1 MALPNS
7 MRRQYIPLG
16 VSSMAVRLHWLKT
29 STPKSESHDIF
40 LTNKIHGASLVRV
53 SFTLAEYMYVDT
65 LTYSM
70 RDCCLQMVIVSDT
83 NIYVGVKT
91 LLNTIHYHHTKVTT
105 LILVVGLT
113 RCTHHHSR
121 S

>member
-7 MRRQYIPLG
+7 KRRLSIPLG
-16 VSSMAVRLHWLKT
+16 VSFMAVRLHWLKT
-29 STPKSESHDIF
+29 STPKTEPHDIY
-40 LTNKIHGASLVRV
+40 LANKIHGTSLIRV

-83 NIYVGVKT
+83 NIYVGAKT
-91 LLNTIHYHHTKVTT
+91 LLNTINYHHTKVTT
-105 LILVVGLT
+105 PILVVGLT
-113 RCTHHHSR
+113 RCTHHHST